1 MIYRSSFVLL
11 DLKQYLKMKT
21 EKLQQIVDRLNL
33 NKNKE
38 EDRLQDTLTR
48 LRKKYDAEVKKA
60 KEEAEKRIALITPD
74 IVFYERLLKEQQKIE
89 AMQKEVDNRYKDY
102 IALKVDTD
110 DKSEIAADENDVS
123 DSYGE
128 TMTQN
133 EQTFKQ

>member
-1 MIYRSSFVLL
+1 
-11 DLKQYLKMKT
+11 MKAK
-21 EKLQQIVDRLNL
+21 KLQQIVDRLNL

-38 EDRLQDTLTR
+38 EDRLQDTLAR

-60 KEEAEKRIALITPD
+60 KEEAEKRIAIITPD

-89 AMQKEVDNRYKDY
+89 AMQKELDGRYKDY

-110 DKSEIAADENDVS
+110 DKSEITADENGVS
-123 DSYGE
+123 DSNGE
-128 TMTQN
+128 TMIQN

>member
-1 MIYRSSFVLL
+1 
-11 DLKQYLKMKT
+11 MKA

-38 EDRLQDTLTR
+38 EVRLQDTLTR

-102 IALKVDTD
+102 NALKVDTD
-110 DKSEIAADENDVS
+110 DKSEITANENGVS
-123 DSYGE
+123 DSNDE
-128 TMTQN
+128 TLMQD

>member
-1 MIYRSSFVLL
+1 M
-11 DLKQYLKMKT
+11 DLKQYLKMKA

-102 IALKVDTD
+102 TALKVDTD

-133 EQTFKQ
+133 EQTLKQ

>member
-1 MIYRSSFVLL
+1 
-11 DLKQYLKMKT
+11 MKA

-60 KEEAEKRIALITPD
+60 KEEAEKRISLITPD

-89 AMQKEVDNRYKDY
+89 AMQKELEGRYKDY
-102 IALKVDTD
+102 IAIKVDTD
-110 DKSEIAADENDVS
+110 DKSEISAVENDVS
-123 DSYGE
+123 DSNDE
-128 TMTQN
+128 TLIQN
-133 EQTFKQ
+133 EQSHQQ

>member
-1 MIYRSSFVLL
+1 
-11 DLKQYLKMKT
+11 MKA

-38 EDRLQDTLTR
+38 EERLQDTLTR
-48 LRKKYDAEVKKA
+48 LKKKYDAEVKKA

-89 AMQKEVDNRYKDY
+89 ALQKEVESRYKDY

-110 DKSEIAADENDVS
+110 DKSEITANENGVS
-123 DSYGE
+123 DSNGE
-128 TMTQN
+128 TMIQN

>member
-1 MIYRSSFVLL
+1 
-11 DLKQYLKMKT
+11 MKA

-89 AMQKEVDNRYKDY
+89 AMQKEVDGRYKDY
-102 IALKVDTD
+102 ITLKDDDTIVDESKEAEKNENSSD
-110 DKSEIAADENDVS
+110 DKGNRHDEQS
-123 DSYGE
+123 H
-128 TMTQN
+128 Q
-133 EQTFKQ
+133 Q

>member
-1 MIYRSSFVLL
+1 M
-11 DLKQYLKMKT
+11 DLKQYLKMKA

-89 AMQKEVDNRYKDY
+89 AMQKELDGRYKDY
-102 IALKVDTD
+102 IALKADTD
-110 DKSEIAADENDVS
+110 DKSEITADENGVS
-123 DSYGE
+123 DSNDE
-128 TMTQN
+128 TMIQN